1 MPRNKP
7 SSAIKPATEI
17 QKAPSSLPVP
27 GRGKILA
34 FLAFIIILT
43 IVWSSGTFREWTAGP
58 KTPLPRQAAGL
69 SFGMTKA
76 DIIGKYPKIKKKFRS
91 FNNDPQFQIVTLDR
105 SAGLTDAN
113 STDLLFFNDTLY
125 FVSASWEGADAQ
137 NIPVQDW
144 VKQFRRW
151 NHANTGAA
159 ENLGADVLLKE
170 WHFNDGK
177 TEMTLRD
184 LNYSNHIQRWQDL
197 RDAANDAAQAAFA
210 KYRIDAG
217 N

>member
-1 MPRNKP
+1 
-7 SSAIKPATEI
+7 
-17 QKAPSSLPVP
+17 
-27 GRGKILA
+27 
-34 FLAFIIILT
+34 
-43 IVWSSGTFREWTAGP
+43 
-58 KTPLPRQAAGL
+58 L